1 MNEDMTNT
9 MKRLQEP
16 FPAKDIEWR
25 VQQSGGRDGN
35 MWAIVLAYVT
45 NRAIQNRL
53 DDIFG
58 ADNWRNEY
66 REWSDGAVICGLSI
80 RIGGEWITKWDGA
93 DKTDIEPTKG
103 GLSDSMKR
111 AAVQWGIGRY
121 LYNLEAN
128 FAEGS
133 QYRPQGDGWKSA
145 KTKDGKFYWRPPQL
159 PDWALPEAE
168 RGKQHA
174 PSKNAGNAPQSATN
188 SPDDKNPGQ
197 APKRA
202 LSIEE
207 RRKNLVIAVQQK
219 FGVSRGELKDMMG
232 VDPESFNDD
241 EINII
246 REAAKIAKVQ
256 NCDFK
261 TAFNQVKQ

>member
-1 MNEDMTNT
+1 MADV
-9 MKRLQEP
+9 MKRLQAP

-25 VQQSGGRDGN
+25 IQRSGVAANGKQ
-35 MWAIVLAYVT
+35 WAFVLAYVT

-58 ADNWRNEY
+58 AHNWRNEF
-66 REWSDGAVICGLSI
+66 REWGDGAIVCGLSI

-93 DKTDIEPTKG
+93 DKTEIEPTKG

-128 FAEGS
+128 FADVS
-133 QYRPQGDGWKSA
+133 QSKPQGDEWRLA
-145 KTKDGKFYWRPPQL
+145 KTREGTFYWRPPQL
-159 PDWALPEAE
+159 PDWALPESE
-168 RGKQHA
+168 RGERRI

-188 SPDDKNPGQ
+188 MPDDKISGQ
-197 APKRA
+197 APKRT

-232 VDPESFNDD
+232 VDPESFNED

-246 REAAKIAKVQ
+246 REAAKIAKAQ

>member
-35 MWAIVLAYVT
+35 MWA
-45 NRAIQNRL
+45 
-53 DDIFG
+53 
-58 ADNWRNEY
+58 
-66 REWSDGAVICGLSI
+66 
-80 RIGGEWITKWDGA
+80 
-93 DKTDIEPTKG
+93 
-103 GLSDSMKR
+103 
-111 AAVQWGIGRY
+111 
-121 LYNLEAN
+121 
-128 FAEGS
+128 
-133 QYRPQGDGWKSA
+133 
-145 KTKDGKFYWRPPQL
+145 
-159 PDWALPEAE
+159 LPEAE
-168 RGKQHA
+168 RGKQHT

-188 SPDDKNPGQ
+188 TPDDKRPGQ
-197 APKRA
+197 VPKRA

-232 VDPESFNDD
+232 IDPESFNED